1 MKLIHFYRKG
11 LYSFSHGKLSMLIS
25 NNIFISSDSVPN
37 KIILKYISS
46 KKSQANSLQVDINI
60 GRKFSLRKIL
70 YADWRQ
76 KVRNNK
82 ESLRTFE
89 KHDVGRPSVQFPLSC
104 LSSSRNQNNMDV
116 SRKKQIYIYIKH

>member
-1 MKLIHFYRKG
+1 MQLIHFYRKG

-37 KIILKYISS
+37 KIILKYLSS
-46 KKSQANSLQVDINI
+46 KKSQANSLQVVINLN
-60 GRKFSLRKIL
+60 RKFSLRKIL
-70 YADWRQ
+70 NADWRQ

-89 KHDVGRPSVQFPLSC
+89 KHDVGRPSVQLPLSC

-116 SRKKQIYIYIKH
+116 SRKK